1 MLVAGDAMKITS
13 PAFADGA
20 MIPAK
25 FTADGAN
32 VNPALGISGIPDN
45 AKSLVL
51 IMDDPDAPRGTW
63 NHWLLW
69 NIDPS
74 TTMIAEDSV
83 PRGATSGRN
92 DFGDTRYRG
101 PSPPSGTHRYFFRLL
116 ALDSTLDLPTG
127 ADRAALDRAVKNH
140 VVAEAVLAGRY
151 SRQTAHGE

>member
-1 MLVAGDAMKITS
+1 
-13 PAFADGA
+13 
-20 MIPAK
+20 
-25 FTADGAN
+25 
-32 VNPALGISGIPDN
+32 
-45 AKSLVL
+45 
-51 IMDDPDAPRGTW
+51 
-63 NHWLLW
+63 
-69 NIDPS
+69 
-74 TTMIAEDSV
+74 MIAEDSV